1 MQDSQI
7 IRTEYSE
14 LMKKSYIDYAMSVI
28 IARALPDVRDGLK
41 PVQRRTLYDMY
52 ELGIRYDKPYRKCAR
67 IVGDTMGKYHP
78 HGDSSIYD
86 ALVVMAQEFKKGMA
100 LVDGHGNF
108 GSIEG
113 DGAAAM
119 RYTEARL
126 AKITQEAYLA
136 DLDKN
141 IVDFMPNFDETEKEP
156 EVLPVRVP
164 NLLINGADG
173 IAVGMAT
180 SIPPHNFGEVID
192 GVIAY
197 MKDPDINTQQMMEY
211 IKGPDFP
218 TGGIVVNKD
227 DLHAIYA
234 TGVGKIKVRGK
245 VEIEKVKGGKERLII
260 TEIPYTMIG
269 ANIGKFL
276 NDVYGLVES
285 KKTTD
290 IVDISN
296 QSSKEGIRIVL
307 ELKKDTDPNSMN
319 FLSPKFLNGL
329 AKAKVGEK
337 FLQDN
342 PGTEVEIKAFYGGNQ
357 YFMFTKKIYSDIRLV
372 GAPPSSIG
380 KFGADTDNWMWPRHT
395 GDFSVFRVY
404 ADANGNPAPYSDK
417 NVPLR
422 PKRWFK
428 ISLKGVQENDYA
440 MMMGFPGRT
449 NKYYTSWEVAERRDI
464 DNTIRIHIRDLRQ
477 KVMLDEMLKDPAVR
491 IQYASKYAGST
502 NAYKNAIGSNWAI
515 KKRNFEQMKKEEQDK
530 LIAWSNKMCEP
541 SYPDALMA
549 IEQIVSDRK
558 DLRFRSWMLD
568 EAILRG
574 IEFTSVPTQM
584 DMVIEALK
592 GKDKKARQE
601 QLRLLE
607 RAYHGFANSNYS
619 ADVDKKIAKVM
630 LKEYRSQVD
639 PKAQPTYF
647 ELIDKKFKGD
657 TDRFVDYLFEKS
669 IFGSE
674 DNFNK
679 FLSRPSVKA
688 LENDPM
694 ILFAKSVRAEEA
706 NLKNALKE
714 FEDGYAM
721 AHRSYVKGLLAMYG
735 DRANFPDA
743 NFTLRLTYGQ
753 VKGYSPRDCDYY
765 GHQTTLDGVMEK
777 EDSTNWE
784 FVVPTRLK
792 ELYAAKDFGRY
803 KTSDGKM
810 PVAFS
815 TTTHSTGGNSGS
827 PVMNADGELIGINFD
842 RNWEGVGGDIQ
853 YLPDYQRSIIVD
865 IRYVLFIMDKYAGA
879 GYLLDEMEIE
889 E

>member
-1 MQDSQI
+1 
-7 IRTEYSE
+7 
-14 LMKKSYIDYAMSVI
+14 
-28 IARALPDVRDGLK
+28 
-41 PVQRRTLYDMY
+41 
-52 ELGIRYDKPYRKCAR
+52 
-67 IVGDTMGKYHP
+67 
-78 HGDSSIYD
+78 
-86 ALVVMAQEFKKGMA
+86 
-100 LVDGHGNF
+100 
-108 GSIEG
+108 
-113 DGAAAM
+113 
-119 RYTEARL
+119 
-126 AKITQEAYLA
+126 
-136 DLDKN
+136 
-141 IVDFMPNFDETEKEP
+141 
-156 EVLPVRVP
+156 
-164 NLLINGADG
+164 
-173 IAVGMAT
+173 
-180 SIPPHNFGEVID
+180 
-192 GVIAY
+192 
-197 MKDPDINTQQMMEY
+197 
-211 IKGPDFP
+211 
-218 TGGIVVNKD
+218 
-227 DLHAIYA
+227 
-234 TGVGKIKVRGK
+234 
-245 VEIEKVKGGKERLII
+245 
-260 TEIPYTMIG
+260 
-269 ANIGKFL
+269 
-276 NDVYGLVES
+276 
-285 KKTTD
+285 
-290 IVDISN
+290 
-296 QSSKEGIRIVL
+296 
-307 ELKKDTDPNSMN
+307 
-319 FLSPKFLNGL
+319 
-329 AKAKVGEK
+329 
-337 FLQDN
+337 
-342 PGTEVEIKAFYGGNQ
+342 
-357 YFMFTKKIYSDIRLV
+357 
-372 GAPPSSIG
+372 
-380 KFGADTDNWMWPRHT
+380 
-395 GDFSVFRVY
+395 
-404 ADANGNPAPYSDK
+404 
-417 NVPLR
+417 
-422 PKRWFK
+422 
-428 ISLKGVQENDYA
+428 
-440 MMMGFPGRT
+440 
-449 NKYYTSWEVAERRDI
+449 VAERRDI

-592 GKDKKARQE
+592 GKDKKAKQE

>member
-1 MQDSQI
+1 MALCCLLLAAVQVRADEGMWLLPYLQKLNIKDMKAKGLKLSAEQI
-7 IRTEYSE
+7 YNLNGTSLKDAIVIFGGGCTGEIVSPNGLVFTNHHCGYGSIQRLSSVEHDYLQNGFWAMDYKEE
-14 LMKKSYIDYAMSVI
+14 LPCPGMSVTFI
-28 IARALPDVRDGLK
+28 RSIEDVSDRILPFLSDSMSEQQRQKQVDELSDKIVKEALP
-41 PVQRRTLYDMY
+41 
-52 ELGIRYDKPYRKCAR
+52 
-67 IVGDTMGKYHP
+67 
-78 HGDSSIYD
+78 
-86 ALVVMAQEFKKGMA
+86 
-100 LVDGHGNF
+100 
-108 GSIEG
+108 
-113 DGAAAM
+113 
-119 RYTEARL
+119 
-126 AKITQEAYLA
+126 
-136 DLDKN
+136 
-141 IVDFMPNFDETEKEP
+141 EK
-156 EVLPVRVP
+156 
-164 NLLINGADG
+164 
-173 IAVGMAT
+173 
-180 SIPPHNFGEVID
+180 
-192 GVIAY
+192 
-197 MKDPDINTQQMMEY
+197 
-211 IKGPDFP
+211 
-218 TGGIVVNKD
+218 
-227 DLHAIYA
+227 
-234 TGVGKIKVRGK
+234 
-245 VEIEKVKGGKERLII
+245 
-260 TEIPYTMIG
+260 
-269 ANIGKFL
+269 
-276 NDVYGLVES
+276 
-285 KKTTD
+285 
-290 IVDISN
+290 
-296 QSSKEGIRIVL
+296 SSKE
-307 ELKKDTDPNSMN
+307 
-319 FLSPKFLNGL
+319 
-329 AKAKVGEK
+329 
-337 FLQDN
+337 
-342 PGTEVEIKAFYGGNQ
+342 AFVKSFFGGNQ
-357 YFMFTKKIYSDIRLV
+357 YLLFVVEQYTDLRLV
-372 GAPPSSIG
+372 GTPPSSIG
-380 KFGADTDNWMWPRHT
+380 KFGGDTDNWMWPRHT

-592 GKDKKARQE
+592 GKDKKAKQE

-815 TTTHSTGGNSGS
+815 TTTHSPGGNSGS

>member
-1 MQDSQI
+1 
-7 IRTEYSE
+7 
-14 LMKKSYIDYAMSVI
+14 MKKLILCLAAAVVSLTAAADEGMWLLPYLQKMNIGDMKAKGCQLTAEDIYSVNHGSLKDAIVIFGNGCTGEVVSPEGLVFTNHHCGYGSIQALSSVEHDYLKDGFWAMSNEEELPAPGLTVTFIRRI
-28 IARALPDVRDGLK
+28 IDVT
-41 PVQRRTLYDMY
+41 PEV
-52 ELGIRYDKPYRKCAR
+52 LGNIP
-67 IVGDTMGKYHP
+67 
-78 HGDSSIYD
+78 SI
-86 ALVVMAQEFKKGMA
+86 AKGEERSEM
-100 LVDGHGNF
+100 
-108 GSIEG
+108 E
-113 DGAAAM
+113 
-119 RYTEARL
+119 
-126 AKITQEAYLA
+126 
-136 DLDKN
+136 DKN
-141 IVDFMPNFDETEKEP
+141 IEALYEKLRAE
-156 EVLPVRVP
+156 
-164 NLLINGADG
+164 
-173 IAVGMAT
+173 
-180 SIPPHNFGEVID
+180 
-192 GVIAY
+192 
-197 MKDPDINTQQMMEY
+197 
-211 IKGPDFP
+211 
-218 TGGIVVNKD
+218 
-227 DLHAIYA
+227 
-234 TGVGKIKVRGK
+234 
-245 VEIEKVKGGKERLII
+245 
-260 TEIPYTMIG
+260 
-269 ANIGKFL
+269 
-276 NDVYGLVES
+276 
-285 KKTTD
+285 
-290 IVDISN
+290 
-296 QSSKEGIRIVL
+296 
-307 ELKKDTDPNSMN
+307 
-319 FLSPKFLNGL
+319 
-329 AKAKVGEK
+329 
-337 FLQDN
+337 N
-342 PGTEVEIKAFYGGNQ
+342 PGMTINIQPFFGGNQ
-357 YFMFTKKIYSDIRLV
+357 YFAFVMEVYRDIRLV
-372 GAPPSSIG
+372 GTPPTSIG
-380 KFGADTDNWMWPRHT
+380 KFGGETDNWMWPRHT

-464 DNTIRIHIRDLRQ
+464 DNTVRIHIRDLRQ

-515 KKRNFEQMKKEEQDK
+515 KKRNFEQVKKEEQDK

-549 IEQIVSDRK
+549 LEQIVSDRK

-574 IEFTSVPTQM
+574 IEFTSVPTQTKVLI
-584 DMVIEALK
+584 DALK

-607 RAYHGFANSNYS
+607 RAYHGFANNNYS

-630 LKEYRSQVD
+630 LKEYRSQID

-657 TDRFVDYLFEKS
+657 TDRFVDYLFEES

-694 ILFAKSVRAEEA
+694 ILFAKSVRAEET

-721 AHRSYVKGLLAMYG
+721 AHRTYVKGLLAMYG

-803 KTSDGKM
+803 KAPGGKM

-827 PVMNADGELIGINFD
+827 PVMNANGELIGINFD